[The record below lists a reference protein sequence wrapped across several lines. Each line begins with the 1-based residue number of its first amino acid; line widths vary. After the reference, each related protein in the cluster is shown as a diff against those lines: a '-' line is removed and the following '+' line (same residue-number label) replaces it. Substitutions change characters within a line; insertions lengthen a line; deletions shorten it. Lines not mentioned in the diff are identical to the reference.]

1 MFIFK
6 VVFEAVRGNGYQ
18 SDIALDEIS
27 LIPGSCVAANPLAP
41 STSTFIPITSIPIA
55 TTQTV
60 TSATTNRKG
69 KFDEVPVEPQSLS
82 CLLKTSNYIWTRNV
96 ILSDITI
103 TVNRVYRNQS
113 ATCINSFNSE
123 IYPPSIE
130 NISSYFLLKITLKIV
145 LRTKYLEARAYSFQD
160 ITHYF
165 AFLFSNGLA
174 LFPEWRSMLSP
185 VWARLVTGW
194 VTI

>member
-41 STSTFIPITSIPIA
+41 STSIPIA

-69 KFDEVPVEPQSLS
+69 KFDKVPVEPQSLS
-82 CLLKTSNYIWTRNV
+82 CLSNYIWARNV
-96 ILSDITI
+96 ILSDVRI

-113 ATCINSFNSE
+113 ATCINSFTSE
-123 IYPPSIE
+123 IYPPSRE
-130 NISSYFLLKITLKIV
+130 NVSSYFLLKITLKIS
-145 LRTKYLEARAYSFQD
+145 LRTKY
-160 ITHYF
+160 
-165 AFLFSNGLA
+165 
-174 LFPEWRSMLSP
+174 
-185 VWARLVTGW
+185 
-194 VTI
+194 